1 MTSVHLPGQPIA
13 AINAKEAGQ
22 GTYTN
27 SDGTI
32 RSALIGIPSVQN
44 GVRASLLS
52 ILLDASEIRHPRLES
67 FTFTPETQPACP
79 KFSRHGHSHQ
89 VIASSGNH
97 LHYGGRW
104 CTASP
109 WG

>member
-13 AINAKEAGQ
+13 VINAKEAGQ

-44 GVRASLLS
+44 GVRASPLS
-52 ILLDASEIRHPRLES
+52 IWLDASEIRHPRLES
-67 FTFTPETQPACP
+67 FTFASETQPA
-79 KFSRHGHSHQ
+79 
-89 VIASSGNH
+89 
-97 LHYGGRW
+97 
-104 CTASP
+104 
-109 WG
+109 